1 MTTKEK
7 NASGGNRIYFLDN
20 LRTVII
26 FLVILYHAGG
36 FYEAAGIYD
45 SWWIVD
51 DPATNNVS
59 GILNIILGIFVMPT
73 LFYIS
78 GYLTPASLKNKN
90 GWIFIKTKFTR
101 IILPWVIGVLTVVP
115 LYKVIFL
122 FSRNLPQEH
131 WSTYF
136 HFSNGF
142 ISQSWLW
149 YLPVLYLFNI
159 LYLLFSKLKIRIP
172 NISMK
177 GAVLVAF
184 LIGFVYSVGMDILGL
199 QGWTLTPLID
209 FQKERI
215 LIYFMVFL
223 LGALSFNQKVFASE
237 PKSKKLYTIVNS
249 TSWLPITAYIFFYL
263 FPWFSPGNYIVSEM
277 IHKMILWFSYLLS
290 LLSLVYLMVETF
302 RRYYDKPGKLW
313 NELNQ
318 NSYYVYIIHLIVM
331 GIIALIM
338 RDTSIPS
345 ILKYLLL
352 TISSYIVCN
361 LIVSFFRS
369 LLQPKRSESKLIGL
383 IK

>member
-1 MTTKEK
+1 MTNKEK
-7 NASGGNRIYFLDN
+7 SANKGNRIHFLDN
-20 LRTVII
+20 LRSIII

-78 GYLTPASLKNKN
+78 GYLAPASLKNKKS
-90 GWIFIKTKFTR
+90 WTYIKTKFTR
-101 IILPWVIGVLTVVP
+101 IILPWFIGVLTVIP

-149 YLPVLYLFNI
+149 YFPVLFLFNI
-159 LYLLFSKLKIRIP
+159 LYLLFSKLNIRTS
-172 NISMK
+172 NISLK
-177 GAVLVAF
+177 GAVFGAF
-184 LIGFVYSVGMDILGL
+184 LIGFVYSVSMDVFGL

-209 FQKERI
+209 FQNERV

-223 LGALSFNQKVFASE
+223 LGALSFNHKVFASE

-249 TSWLPITAYIFFYL
+249 TSWLPITAYIFFFL
-263 FPWFSPGNYIVSEM
+263 FPWFSPGNFIVSE
-277 IHKMILWFSYLLS
+277 IVDKMILWFSYLLS
-290 LLSLVYLMVETF
+290 LLCLVYLMVETF
-302 RRYYDKPGKLW
+302 RRYFDKPGKLW

-318 NSYYVYIIHLIVM
+318 NSYPVYIIHLIVM

-338 RDTSIPS
+338 RDTAIPS
-345 ILKYLLL
+345 ILKYITL
-352 TISSYIVCN
+352 TIASYTVCN

-369 LLQPKRSESKLIGL
+369 ILQPKRFVNK
-383 IK
+383 

>member
-1 MTTKEK
+1 MNKIEK
-7 NASGGNRIYFLDN
+7 NTNKGKRIHFLDN
-20 LRTVII
+20 LRSVII

-59 GILNIILGIFVMPT
+59 GIINMILGIFVMPT

-78 GYLTPASLKNKN
+78 GYLAPASLKNKKS
-90 GWIFIKTKFTR
+90 WAYLKAKFKR
-101 IILPWVIGVLTVVP
+101 IILPWIIGALTVIP

-149 YLPVLYLFNI
+149 YLPVLFLFNI
-159 LYLLFSKLKIRIP
+159 LHLLFSKLNIRIP
-172 NISMK
+172 NISLK
-177 GAVLVAF
+177 GAIFITF
-184 LIGFVYSVGMDILGL
+184 LIGLVYSVSMDVFGL

-209 FQKERI
+209 FQNERI

-223 LGALSFNQKVFASE
+223 LGALSFNHKVFASE

-249 TSWLPITAYIFFYL
+249 TSWLPITAYIFFFI
-263 FPWFSPGNYIVSEM
+263 FPWFSPGNFIVSE
-277 IHKMILWFSYLLS
+277 IVDKMILWFSYLLS
-290 LLSLVYLMVETF
+290 LLSFIYLMIETF
-302 RRYYDKPGKLW
+302 RRYFDKPGKLW

-318 NSYYVYIIHLIVM
+318 NSYPVYIIHLIVM

-338 RDTSIPS
+338 RDTAIPS
-345 ILKYLLL
+345 ILKYLTL
-352 TISSYIVCN
+352 TIASYTVCN

-369 LLQPKRSESKLIGL
+369 ILQPKRFVNK
-383 IK
+383 

>member
-1 MTTKEK
+1 MNTNQNQLRKGK
-7 NASGGNRIYFLDN
+7 HIHFLDN

-45 SWWIVD
+45 TWWIVD
-51 DPATNNVS
+51 DPATNNLS

-78 GYLTPASLKNKN
+78 GYLAEASLKNKKS
-90 GWIFIKTKFTR
+90 WTYIKAKFTR
-101 IILPWVIGVLTVVP
+101 IILPWIIGVLTVIP

-149 YLPVLYLFNI
+149 YLPVLFLFNI
-159 LYLLFSKLKIRIP
+159 LYLLFSKLNIRTS
-172 NISMK
+172 NISLK
-177 GAVLVAF
+177 GAVFGAF
-184 LIGFVYSVGMDILGL
+184 LIGFVYSVSMDVFGL

-209 FQKERI
+209 FQNERV

-223 LGALSFNQKVFASE
+223 LGALSFNHTVFASE

-249 TSWLPITAYIFFYL
+249 TSWLPVTAYIFFFI
-263 FPWFSPGNYIVSEM
+263 FPWFSPGNFIVSE
-277 IHKMILWFSYLLS
+277 IVDKMILWFSYLLS
-290 LLSLVYLMVETF
+290 LLSLVYLMIETF
-302 RRYYDKPGKLW
+302 RRYFDKPGKLW

-318 NSYYVYIIHLIVM
+318 NSYPVYIIHLIVM

-338 RDTSIPS
+338 RDTAIPS
-345 ILKYLLL
+345 ILKYLTL
-352 TISSYIVCN
+352 TIASYTVCN

-369 LLQPKRSESKLIGL
+369 ILQPKRFVNK
-383 IK
+383 

>member
-1 MTTKEK
+1 MTNKEK
-7 NASGGNRIYFLDN
+7 SANKGNRIHFLDN
-20 LRTVII
+20 LRSIII

-78 GYLTPASLKNKN
+78 GYLAPASLKNKKS
-90 GWIFIKTKFTR
+90 WTYIKTKFTR
-101 IILPWVIGVLTVVP
+101 IILPWFIGVLTVIP

-149 YLPVLYLFNI
+149 YLPVLFLFNI
-159 LYLLFSKLKIRIP
+159 LYLLFSKLNFTTS
-172 NISMK
+172 NISLK
-177 GAVLVAF
+177 GAVIGAF
-184 LIGFVYSVGMDILGL
+184 LIGFVYSVSMDVFGL

-209 FQKERI
+209 FQNERV

-223 LGALSFNQKVFASE
+223 LGALSFNHKVFASE

-249 TSWLPITAYIFFYL
+249 TSWLPITAYIFFFL
-263 FPWFSPGNYIVSEM
+263 FPWFSPGNFIVSE
-277 IHKMILWFSYLLS
+277 IVDKMILWFSYLLS
-290 LLSLVYLMVETF
+290 LLSLVYLMIETF
-302 RRYYDKPGKLW
+302 RRYFDKPGKLW

-318 NSYYVYIIHLIVM
+318 NSYPVYIIHLIVM

-338 RDTSIPS
+338 RDTAIPS
-345 ILKYLLL
+345 ILKYLVL
-352 TISSYIVCN
+352 TVSSYIVCN

-369 LLQPKRSESKLIGL
+369 LLQPKRFVNK
-383 IK
+383 

>member
-1 MTTKEK
+1 MNTNQNQLRKGK
-7 NASGGNRIYFLDN
+7 HIHFLDN

-51 DPATNNVS
+51 DPATNNLS

-149 YLPVLYLFNI
+149 YLPVLFLFNI

-263 FPWFSPGNYIVSEM
+263 FPWFSPGNFIFSEL

-338 RDTSIPS
+338 RDTAIPS

-361 LIVSFFRS
+361 LIVTFFRS
-369 LLQPKRSESKLIGL
+369 LLQPKRSDSK
-383 IK
+383 

>member
-1 MTTKEK
+1 MTNKEK
-7 NASGGNRIYFLDN
+7 TTNRGNRIHFLDN
-20 LRTVII
+20 LRSVII
-26 FLVILYHAGG
+26 FLMILYHAGG

-51 DPATNNVS
+51 DPATNNLS

-78 GYLTPASLKNKN
+78 GYFVPASLKSKKS
-90 GWIFIKTKFTR
+90 WTYIKAKFNR
-101 IILPWVIGVLTVVP
+101 IIFPWIIGVLTVIP

-122 FSRNLPQEH
+122 FSRDLPQEH
-131 WSTYF
+131 WTTYF
-136 HFSNGF
+136 HFTNGF

-149 YLPVLYLFNI
+149 YLPVLFLFNI
-159 LYLLFSKLKIRIP
+159 LYLLFSKLKVRIP
-172 NISMK
+172 NISLK
-177 GAVLVAF
+177 GAVLGSFIV
-184 LIGFVYSVGMDILGL
+184 GFIYSVSMDVFSF

-209 FQKERI
+209 FQNERV

-223 LGALSFNQKVFASE
+223 LGALSFNLKVFALK

-263 FPWFSPGNYIVSEM
+263 FPWFSPGNFIVSE
-277 IHKMILWFSYLLS
+277 IIDKMILWFSYLLS
-290 LLSLVYLMVETF
+290 LLSLVYLMIETF
-302 RRYYDKPGKLW
+302 RLYFDKPGKLW

-338 RDTSIPS
+338 RGTAIPS

-352 TISSYIVCN
+352 TISSYTVCN
-361 LIVSFFRS
+361 LIVSFFTS
-369 LLQPKRSESKLIGL
+369 MLQSKRSSRK
-383 IK
+383 

>member
-1 MTTKEK
+1 MNTNQNQLRKGK
-7 NASGGNRIYFLDN
+7 HIHFLDN

-51 DPATNNVS
+51 DPATNNLS

-78 GYLTPASLKNKN
+78 GYLAEASLKNKKS
-90 GWIFIKTKFTR
+90 WTYIKAKFTR
-101 IILPWVIGVLTVVP
+101 IILPWIIGVLTVIP

-149 YLPVLYLFNI
+149 YLPVLFLFNI
-159 LYLLFSKLKIRIP
+159 LYLLFSKLNIRTS
-172 NISMK
+172 NISLK
-177 GAVLVAF
+177 GAVFGAF
-184 LIGFVYSVGMDILGL
+184 LIGFVYSVSMDIFGL

-209 FQKERI
+209 FQNERV

-223 LGALSFNQKVFASE
+223 LGALSFNYKVFASE

-249 TSWLPITAYIFFYL
+249 TSWLPITAYIFSFL
-263 FPWFSPGNYIVSEM
+263 FPWFSPGNFIVSE
-277 IHKMILWFSYLLS
+277 IVDKMILWFSYLLS
-290 LLSLVYLMVETF
+290 LLCLVYLMVETF
-302 RRYYDKPGKLW
+302 RRYFDKLGKLW

-318 NSYYVYIIHLIVM
+318 NSYPVYIIHLIVM

-338 RDTSIPS
+338 RDTAIPS
-345 ILKYLLL
+345 ILKYLTL
-352 TISSYIVCN
+352 TIASYIVCN

-369 LLQPKRSESKLIGL
+369 MLQSKRFVNK
-383 IK
+383 

>member
-1 MTTKEK
+1 MTNKEK
-7 NASGGNRIYFLDN
+7 SANKGNRIHFLDN
-20 LRTVII
+20 LRSIII

-78 GYLTPASLKNKN
+78 GYLAPASLKNKKS
-90 GWIFIKTKFTR
+90 WTYIKTKFTR
-101 IILPWVIGVLTVVP
+101 IILPWIIGVLTVIP

-122 FSRNLPQEH
+122 YSRNLPQEH

-149 YLPVLYLFNI
+149 YLPVLFLFNI
-159 LYLLFSKLKIRIP
+159 LYLLFSKLNFTTS
-172 NISMK
+172 NISLK
-177 GAVLVAF
+177 GAVIGAF
-184 LIGFVYSVGMDILGL
+184 LIGFVYSVSMDVFGL

-209 FQKERI
+209 FQNERV

-223 LGALSFNQKVFASE
+223 LGALSFNHKLFASE

-249 TSWLPITAYIFFYL
+249 TSWLPITAYIFFFL
-263 FPWFSPGNYIVSEM
+263 FPWFSPGNFIVSE
-277 IHKMILWFSYLLS
+277 IVDKMILWFSYLLS
-290 LLSLVYLMVETF
+290 LLSLVYLMIETF
-302 RRYYDKPGKLW
+302 RRYFDKPGKLW

-318 NSYYVYIIHLIVM
+318 NSYPVYIIHLIVM

-338 RDTSIPS
+338 RDTAIPS
-345 ILKYLLL
+345 ILKYITL
-352 TISSYIVCN
+352 TIASYTVCN

-369 LLQPKRSESKLIGL
+369 ILQPKRFVNK
-383 IK
+383 